1 MKLYFNYTQNFILAD
16 CEGEVIDMRTGQPS
30 DAKLQSRLNSYK
42 DETTSKWIPI
52 KDLGDLYD
60 MSDSDVT
67 VSGSLITMS
76 IDGHKRIPCTL
87 NHQSITSREG
97 KLLLG
102 FGTSQP
108 MMQQAE
114 RQIAKHQVPY
124 ETSDLNGMLSII
136 IDYSIISSV
145 TTI

>member
-1 MKLYFNYTQNFILAD
+1 
-16 CEGEVIDMRTGQPS
+16 
-30 DAKLQSRLNSYK
+30 
-42 DETTSKWIPI
+42 
-52 KDLGDLYD
+52 
-60 MSDSDVT
+60 
-67 VSGSLITMS
+67 
-76 IDGHKRIPCTL
+76 
-87 NHQSITSREG
+87 
-97 KLLLG
+97 
-102 FGTSQP
+102 